1 MTARHG
7 ITSTML
13 CRSLLP
19 ALLFAGIS
27 AAVAQSAPASSSSAV
42 SPDMSGMDMSGMDH
56 GSMPGMDMDKPSAST
71 SVAAPAKP
79 STVKKVDGK
88 AMDAKPAKSKD
99 DMPNMDGMEGMQG
112 MDHAAEPA
120 TNPASKKSATPDAM
134 SDMDHG
140 SMAPAKSADMSGM
153 SMGPMQGGSAPPN
166 ARSADYSDGIGYGAM
181 RGMDMQ
187 DNAPQSM
194 LLIDQFEAFSGKNV
208 NGQTWE
214 VEGWYGNDDNKLWL
228 RTEGERSQGR
238 LDDGDVEALWNHTI
252 ATYWSSQLGVR
263 QDLGEG
269 PNRHWAAFGVQG
281 LSPYWFELEA
291 TGYVG
296 DGGRTAA
303 RFRAE
308 YEVLFTQRLIL
319 QPEFEVNLYGQSD
332 PARRIGS
339 GLSDAQ
345 LGLRLR
351 YEINRQFAPYV
362 GVVWTN
368 RFGGTADFSRDYQQ
382 AGFNQARTDRQW
394 VAGIRFWF

>member
-1 MTARHG
+1 MSARHG
-7 ITSTML
+7 IASTVL
-13 CRSLLP
+13 WRSLLP
-19 ALLFAGIS
+19 TLLFAGLSS
-27 AAVAQSAPASSSSAV
+27 AAMAQSAPASSSSAA
-42 SPDMSGMDMSGMDH
+42 SSDMDMSGMDH
-56 GSMPGMDMDKPSAST
+56 GSMPGMDMPAASAS
-71 SVAAPAKP
+71 VAVPAKP
-79 STVKKVDGK
+79 ATVKKIDGK
-88 AMDAKPAKSKD
+88 SMDAKAAASKG
-99 DMPNMDGMEGMQG
+99 DMSNMDGMEGMQG
-112 MDHAAEPA
+112 MDHTADPVA
-120 TNPASKKSATPDAM
+120 NPSTKKSASPNAMPDM
-134 SDMDHG
+134 G
-140 SMAPAKSADMSGM
+140 
-153 SMGPMQGGSAPPN
+153 MGPMQGGSALPN

-187 DNAPQSM
+187 DNAVQSM
-194 LLIDQFEAFSGKNV
+194 LLIDQFEAFDGNGAS
-208 NGQTWE
+208 GQTWE
-214 VEGWYGNDDNKLWL
+214 AEAWYGNDDNKLWL
-228 RTEGERSQGR
+228 RTEGERSHGR
-238 LDDGDVEALWNHTI
+238 LDDGDIEALWNHNI

-303 RFRAE
+303 RLRAE

-351 YEINRQFAPYV
+351 YEVSRQFAPYV
-362 GVVWTN
+362 GVVWTS
-368 RFGGTADFSRDYQQ
+368 RYGRTADFLRDDHQPV
-382 AGFNQARTDRQW
+382 FDRQW
-394 VAGIRFWF
+394 IAGIRLWF